1 MVDRAVEGA
10 FREPVASDPVS
21 SAPAMA
27 PPPARPDACS
37 TQAYIGAVYAGHR
50 RALRAF
56 VARFLSNDDDIA
68 DTVQDVFVRIVQ
80 LSEPGKIAR
89 NPRAYLFSTAHHLVV
104 DRIRQARSRKL
115 DAHVSVEDLELP
127 SAAPAPDDV
136 LHWQRMLANL
146 SDQLRLTGRQV
157 AEVVELSCT
166 EDLTQ
171 AQIARTLG
179 VTTRTV
185 ERHMRE
191 ARGMVGSLL
200 GDDPPGWAAR
210 VPSDR

>member
-10 FREPVASDPVS
+10 FEAPVACDPIS
-21 SAPAMA
+21 PARA
-27 PPPARPDACS
+27 SGPLAARPDPSS
-37 TQAYIGAVYAGHR
+37 TQAYIGAVYTVHR

-80 LSEPGKIAR
+80 MSEPGKIAR

-191 ARGMVGSLL
+191 ARGMVGGLL
-200 GDDPPGWAAR
+200 GDAPSRRAAR
-210 VPSDR
+210 VPSER